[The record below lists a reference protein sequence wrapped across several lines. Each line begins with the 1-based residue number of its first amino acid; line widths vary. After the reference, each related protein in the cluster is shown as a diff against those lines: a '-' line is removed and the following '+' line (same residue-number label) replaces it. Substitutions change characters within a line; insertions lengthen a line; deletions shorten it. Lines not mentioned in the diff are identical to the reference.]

1 MVDVSDLDPDY
12 EKNFDF
18 TNGESPLPNTEKGSA
33 REQLEQ
39 LDLFG
44 DVTVCG
50 LVEDEPTHRLV
61 ALSVNAI
68 SPDEAVRDGEV
79 TGSRVIRPA
88 SVWEAHIEPSG
99 TQKDSS
105 MFANSDFVKLPKI
118 TRKRVIGQ
126 GQSRT
131 ALQRCWARTSKLL
144 SRMLSLER
152 SNKKLLKE
160 VHALQ
165 KQVDVLEKEVTTL
178 NDFCFVFGS
187 AFATMHC
194 AEITLNFLGRPMRM
208 HKPANHAAHAW
219 KQGPEFKIMLNNVL
233 HVPGHKHSVVVNTM
247 DSVIHERH
255 LLAHTM
261 SKNDLT
267 MIIQAL
273 KANRGKLNE
282 KQKLVLKMLQHADA
296 IAPKLPGARGFGLKH
311 GRKVPNVQKATE
323 FQ

>member
-1 MVDVSDLDPDY
+1 
-12 EKNFDF
+12 
-18 TNGESPLPNTEKGSA
+18 
-33 REQLEQ
+33 
-39 LDLFG
+39 
-44 DVTVCG
+44 
-50 LVEDEPTHRLV
+50 
-61 ALSVNAI
+61 
-68 SPDEAVRDGEV
+68 
-79 TGSRVIRPA
+79 
-88 SVWEAHIEPSG
+88 
-99 TQKDSS
+99 
-105 MFANSDFVKLPKI
+105 
-118 TRKRVIGQ
+118 
-126 GQSRT
+126 
-131 ALQRCWARTSKLL
+131 
-144 SRMLSLER
+144 MLSLER

-165 KQVDVLEKEVTTL
+165 KQVNALQSKTDILEKKVKTL
-178 NDFCFVFGS
+178 SDVCFVVGR

-219 KQGPEFKIMLNNVL
+219 KQGPEFKNMLNNVL

-311 GRKVPNVQKATE
+311 GRKVSIVKKATE